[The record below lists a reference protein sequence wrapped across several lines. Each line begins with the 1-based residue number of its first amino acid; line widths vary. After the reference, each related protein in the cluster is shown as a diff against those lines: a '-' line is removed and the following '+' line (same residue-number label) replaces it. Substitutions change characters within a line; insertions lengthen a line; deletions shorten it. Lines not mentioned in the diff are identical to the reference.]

1 MKDQIMPKLSPE
13 FVWNSGP
20 GTPTIQPIP
29 RANGAYEIAIIIDG
43 GYNLED
49 AKSMATFWA
58 QQLNKAG
65 LKVEHNDHC

>member
-20 GTPTIQPIP
+20 GTPRIQPIP
-29 RANGAYEIAIIIDG
+29 GPFGVYDIAIIIDG

-58 QQLNKAG
+58 QQLNDAG
-65 LKVEHNDHC
+65 LKVAQK

>member
-29 RANGAYEIAIIIDG
+29 RPFGGYDIAIIIDG
-43 GYNLED
+43 GYNQED
-49 AKSMATFWA
+49 AEHMTEFWA
-58 QQLNKAG
+58 QQFKNAG
-65 LKVEHNDHC
+65 LEVEQS